1 MVGLDVGASFSCG
14 SFVAVLMLLS
24 SSDTLLVVG
33 GKVGEDEGD
42 FSISSD
48 GESSSSGNSSS
59 EKDIASSLLSLSP
72 SLSSVTGIIVTN
84 TIGVIITIITTVII
98 ARINNDFGNDQYQ
111 SNHQDIHLINGR
123 ELYHEILASS

>member
-1 MVGLDVGASFSCG
+1 MIPASERRHVLRVPRYEEEDVDEDCRYHIT
-14 SFVAVLMLLS
+14 VPS
-24 SSDTLLVVG
+24 SVSP
-33 GKVGEDEGD
+33 
-42 FSISSD
+42 SS
-48 GESSSSGNSSS
+48 
-59 EKDIASSLLSLSP
+59 LSLSP

-123 ELYHEILASS
+123 ELYHALLASS